1 MQQRIVLPCCFPLFT
16 KLIRV
21 ILSLLR
27 SATQLTSWRV
37 EPRKKNKKKLAT
49 CTFCQGKGHLQT
61 TIGQAKWLVTVPFQ
75 QFGDISMS
83 FRKLR
88 NGLWSALY
96 LILTFNIMLHSAGF
110 PQKPQKRIWRD
121 VRHTYT
127 ALCSPISSLQLKHL
141 LEESW
146 VAASWVQYLF
156 DELLVTLSHNLK
168 NKLLSWLIPAY
179 KPFAHWCKIQGCQHR
194 TNSSNWFANYPKC
207 ISSSSTVSGWKTP
220 CKC

>member
-21 ILSLLR
+21 ILTLLR
-27 SATQLTSWRV
+27 SATQLNSWWV
-37 EPRKKNKKKLAT
+37 DPRMKNKKTGDLYI
-49 CTFCQGKGHLQT
+49 FSGKGALANHHRAGKM
-61 TIGQAKWLVTVPFQ
+61 IGDCT
-75 QFGDISMS
+75 ISMS

-96 LILTFNIMLHSAGF
+96 LILTFIIMLHSAGF

-127 ALCSPISSLQLKHL
+127 ALCSPISFL
-141 LEESW
+141 W
-146 VAASWVQYLF
+146 VAASWVQYPF

-168 NKLLSWLIPAY
+168 KKILSWLISTY
-179 KPFAHWCKIQGCQHR
+179 KAFAHWCKIQGCQHR

-207 ISSSSTVSGWKTP
+207 ISSSSTVSGWNTP